1 MEDATTAFMI
11 AAATLPFTHP
21 TSPEIVQTASPDL
34 WHADL
39 QTLASLGFSAVDI
52 TDCWLRP
59 GDLSPDRLED
69 LRLAAESAGLA
80 VPAVSVIRRSV
91 IDPVDGDENLA
102 YSHRS
107 IEAAAALGCDVL
119 SVGLHRPLS
128 DAQKQVLWFWT
139 VDGPTDPTDDET
151 YALAANRLREL
162 GAHADDVGVKLSL
175 EMYEGTLLGT
185 ATSSLRLLDEIEHDN
200 VGLNPDLGN
209 LVRQQ
214 TSIESIES
222 MLQLCLPVTNYWH
235 VKNYLRMEDGLSDKV
250 MTAPASMEMGVIN
263 YRHAVELAI
272 ELGFRGVFCIEHYG
286 GDMLSVMETNR
297 VYLANLLRNCNAV
310 EEV

>member
-1 MEDATTAFMI
+1 MEDATTAFTI

-21 TSPEIVQTASPDL
+21 TSPEIVQTASPDV

-39 QTLASLGFSAVDI
+39 QTLARLGFSAVDI

-59 GDLSPDRLED
+59 GDLAPDRLED
-69 LRLAAESAGLA
+69 LRLAAESAGLV

-128 DAQKQVLWFWT
+128 DAQKKVLWFWT

-162 GAHADDVGVKLSL
+162 GAHACDVGVKLSL
-175 EMYEGTLLGT
+175 EMYEDTLLGT

-235 VKNYLRMEDGLSDKV
+235 VKNYLRMEDGVSDKV

-297 VYLANLLRNCNAV
+297 IYLANLLRNCNAA